1 MALSNAPFW
10 LLKEQLRVTLF
21 AYNGHLILS
30 LNEHILKV
38 IELDA

>member
-10 LLKEQLRVTLF
+10 LLKEQLKVTLL
-21 AYNGHLILS
+21 AYNGHPIIS

-38 IELDA
+38 IKLDT